1 MKTRGLAVV
10 AVVLPLVL
18 GGIGCGDSTTA
29 VADARVDARRDSG
42 VDLPQVDAHG
52 DRGVDGGADQATDT
66 ATVDGPSVAD
76 LGPALDLANPDQ
88 GPTGDLGLA
97 PDVGTSGKREYVADD
112 LLLPNTPAEAQLYGY
127 DYDNNGVV
135 DNALGAIISA
145 LAASFT
151 GVSFADQVSL
161 AVAQGSTLPL
171 LRVHATSFVN
181 HTGTTADLYW
191 ATPVSCCSSAFLA
204 TCRTQAASTCFSG
217 SATFTPATTATTLS
231 GSIAGSVGT
240 LTASSLPMRLVLG
253 GTTVEVVLS
262 SARISGRF
270 VGNTI
275 VDGKIT
281 GGLSQTEISTK
292 LVPALATMLD
302 TIAKDP
308 LTTATTRQ
316 QILLLFD
323 ANKDNAISASELASN
338 ALIQTFF
345 AGDVDVD
352 NDGKLDLSV
361 GLGFT
366 AVGCVIQ

>member
-1 MKTRGLAVV
+1 MNRTMGFAVWVV
-10 AVVLPLVL
+10 ALSLLL
-18 GGIGCGDSTTA
+18 GTVGCSDSPTA

-42 VDLPQVDAHG
+42 A
-52 DRGVDGGADQATDT
+52 DRGVDQAHDT
-66 ATVDGPSVAD
+66 TTVDGPAAD
-76 LGPALDLANPDQ
+76 GRTPD
-88 GPTGDLGLA
+88 GGAADVGFDHGLTGDTGLA
-97 PDVGTSGKREYVADD
+97 PDVGTSGQREYVADD

-135 DNALGAIISA
+135 DNALGNIISA
-145 LAASFT
+145 LSASFS
-151 GVSFADQVSL
+151 GVSFSDQVSL

-181 HTGTTADLYW
+181 HTGTTADFSW
-191 ATPVSCCSSAFLA
+191 ATPVSCCTSLLLA
-204 TCRTQAASTCFSG
+204 TCRAQAASTCFSG
-217 SATFTPATTATTLS
+217 SASFTPVGVATTVN
-231 GSIAGSVGT
+231 GSITASVGT
-240 LTASSLPMRLVLG
+240 FAASSLPLRLVLG
-253 GTTVEVVLS
+253 GAPLNVVLS

-302 TIAKDP
+302 TIVKDP

-323 ANKDNAISASELASN
+323 GNSDGSISVSELATN